1 MSCNHKWFT
10 VFAEDYCKKVTDGT
24 HDSPK
29 KQLEGKYLITSR
41 HLKEFS
47 LDLNNAYRISESDF
61 NKINERSK
69 VDTWDIMI
77 SMIGTVGNI
86 YLEKSHQIDYAI
98 KNVGLFK
105 MGGDVEKAKWLY
117 YYLKSPKAQEYIK
130 VNMRGSTQQYI
141 PLGSLRKLPIKVSAF
156 NKEMNTITHIL
167 STLDEKIETNN
178 QINEKLEE
186 MAQALFKHWFVDFEF
201 PNENGEPYKS
211 SGGEMV
217 ESELGM
223 IPKGWEVGKLGELV
237 EISNKSIKPQ
247 EYPEKFFEHYSIPA
261 FDNGRTPEIQKGEEI
276 KSSKYVIN
284 NHMVLVSKLNP
295 STKRIW
301 KPITQTNNAICST
314 EFIVYMAKKENI
326 LSYVFEFLN
335 NEKFQGILTANATGS
350 TGSRQ
355 RVKPKET
362 LNYKVVLPPFKLMR
376 QFSKI
381 IEPMHLKI
389 GSNMIENQKLK
400 GLRDILLPK
409 LFSGEIRVPLDNE
422 TLAEQS

>member
-201 PNENGEPYKS
+201 PNENGKPYKS

-217 ESELGM
+217 ESELGE
-223 IPKGWEVGKLGELV
+223 IPKGWKVDKLSSIAEIIMGQSPKSDTYNTDKIGLPLLNGATDFQNKNLSPSKYTSDPKKVGEKGDFVFGVRATIGLVTELDDRYA
-237 EISNKSIKPQ
+237 IGRGSGIAR
-247 EYPEKFFEHYSIPA
+247 A
-261 FDNGRTPEIQKGEEI
+261 FDNMYKEFLYEILNIAFSNFQYTASG
-276 KSSKYVIN
+276 SVYLN
-284 NHMVLVSKLNP
+284 VSKNDLEDYKLVIPDINILRRYHKITKSILN
-295 STKRIW
+295 
-301 KPITQTNNAICST
+301 Q
-314 EFIVYMAKKENI
+314 KEN
-326 LSYVFEFLN
+326 LKRENAVL
-335 NEKFQGILTANATGS
+335 EK
-350 TGSRQ
+350 
-355 RVKPKET
+355 
-362 LNYKVVLPPFKLMR
+362 
-376 QFSKI
+376 
-381 IEPMHLKI
+381 
-389 GSNMIENQKLK
+389 
-400 GLRDILLPK
+400 LRDTLLPK
-409 LFSGEIRVPLDNE
+409 LMSGEIRVPLDDEVLSEKN
-422 TLAEQS
+422 